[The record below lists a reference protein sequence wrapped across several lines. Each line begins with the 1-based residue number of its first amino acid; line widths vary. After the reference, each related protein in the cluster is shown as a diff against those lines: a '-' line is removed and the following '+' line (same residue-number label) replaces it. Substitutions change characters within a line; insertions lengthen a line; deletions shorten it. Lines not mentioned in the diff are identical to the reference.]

1 MAGMSASI
9 GKSMFA
15 MNCRKAA
22 PAMAQEDFF
31 MVGAFEF

>member
-9 GKSMFA
+9 GNSMIA

-22 PAMAQEDFF
+22 PAMVQEDFF
-31 MVGAFEF
+31 IVGAFEF